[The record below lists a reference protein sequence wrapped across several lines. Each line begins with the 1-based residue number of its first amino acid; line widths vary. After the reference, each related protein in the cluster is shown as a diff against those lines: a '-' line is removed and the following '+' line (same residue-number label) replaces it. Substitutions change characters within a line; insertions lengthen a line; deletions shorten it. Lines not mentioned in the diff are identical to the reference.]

1 MRNLQN
7 KTLLITGATRGIGLA
22 IAKRAAQDGANI
34 VVLGKTQL
42 ANDKL
47 PGTVFTA
54 ADEIIAVGGKALA
67 VPCDIRFE
75 EQIVNAVSAAV
86 ATFGGIDIVVNNASA
101 IDIRNIEKLE
111 TKKLDLMNQ
120 VNVRGSYLTAKHC
133 IEHLKKSTNP
143 HILTLSPPLDM
154 NPKWFSPML
163 GYSIAKYGMSL
174 VTLGLS
180 KELANY
186 NIAVNS
192 LWPETAIA
200 TAAVGNLLGGDAI
213 IQRSRTPEIVADAAY
228 AIFNQ
233 DSATCTGNFFIDV
246 NVLKD
251 NDVTDFEKYSVNP
264 ANDLVLDFF
273 LDTPISHN
281 VKGTFI

>member
-1 MRNLQN
+1 MTLKN

-22 IAKRAAQDGANI
+22 IAKRAAQDGANV
-34 VVLGKTQL
+34 VVLGKTQCST
-42 ANDKL
+42 DKL

-54 ADEIIAVGGKALA
+54 ADEIIAAGGNALA
-67 VPCDIRFE
+67 VPCDIRHE
-75 EQIVNAVSAAV
+75 EQIVNAVKAAV

-120 VNVRGSYLTAKHC
+120 VNVRGSYLTAKNC

-174 VTLGLS
+174 VTLGLA

-186 NIAVNS
+186 KIAVNS

-228 AIFNQ
+228 AIFNR
-233 DSATCTGNFFIDV
+233 DSAICTGNFFIDV
-246 NVLKD
+246 NVLK
-251 NDVTDFEKYSVNP
+251 NEGVTDFEKYSVNP